1 MKKVYIL
8 FNDDIGEIVDV
19 SEDEDLL
26 REMMC
31 DYFMDDVEYQFY
43 FEQQYNDIEV
53 DKASLWAREL
63 WEDMMDWY
71 TKYMYI
77 IEKEVI

>member
-53 DKASLWAREL
+53 DKACLWAQEL

>member
-8 FNDDIGEIVDV
+8 FNDDIGEIVNV

-43 FEQQYNDIEV
+43 YEQQYNDIEA
-53 DKASLWAREL
+53 DKASFWAREL
-63 WEDMMDWY
+63 WEDMIDWY

>member
-19 SEDEDLL
+19 SEDENLL
-26 REMMC
+26 CEMMC
-31 DYFMDDVEYQFY
+31 DYFMDDVEYQLY
-43 FEQQYNDIEV
+43 FEQQYNDIEA
-53 DKASLWAREL
+53 DKACLWAREL

>member
-26 REMMC
+26 REIMC

-53 DKASLWAREL
+53 DRACLWAREL